1 MNQVKIF
8 EVASERDCSFELASE
23 TKDKTSKSEELR
35 IIVKC
40 KDGATKDNWVKIIE
54 DQLFLLHKFKDFLEV
69 PTATLV

>member
-40 KDGATKDNWVKIIE
+40 KDEATKTDWVKIIE
-54 DQLFLLHKFKDFLEV
+54 KQLFLLHDFKNILEV
-69 PTATLV
+69 PPGV